1 MNPRTTTPR
10 HLAFTGS
17 PITHLG
23 ADHPFPDA
31 TRRSAMITFAPA
43 EPRVVLVETTKPG
56 AAVVG
61 RCSTRTPRRFVFI
74 ERPTQT
80 VIDELCR
87 IDLR

>member
-1 MNPRTTTPR
+1 MNSRTTTLR

-17 PITHLG
+17 PTTHFG

-61 RCSTRTPRRFVFI
+61 RCPTRTPRRFVFT